1 MALTCHPAWLRPYES
16 LWSLVCK
23 LAFVHEMTLGQ
34 LWGVLRHALEPI
46 QIWTWGCGRSAEH
59 LQSRLAVAFEHLP
72 STTLARYVAAPGDYC
87 DVRRPVHY
95 CPECL
100 RDFYHSALFQHRA
113 VTSCP
118 VHRRPLAAG
127 CQACGAQVCYFEGA
141 PWRCAVCAR
150 PLVESDPERFERYRS
165 PTPSEPFDELA
176 QQLESAAHERR
187 AARAQQERAGVVALD
202 QAPAT
207 VDHLYWE
214 TRTGSQHLAR
224 EYFNA
229 LSAFTLANFDEQ
241 LRCAH
246 PSDSLPRNAV
256 RYRWGGLD
264 YSCRAGLAITL
275 AAERLWLRPEVLGGW
290 PADWHANQRAGTVL
304 ARQLSRPPSI
314 HLGPQAAETVIGIL
328 ARQVYAECL
337 EAELPTGIERPSS
350 WDCPV
355 MPQVQWDLAGGQ
367 LRFASRVTQ
376 DDLARLVARAQ
387 LACPNIHRPAAN
399 RPTGAE
405 L

>member
-34 LWGVLRHALEPI
+34 LWSVLRHALEPI
-46 QIWTWGCGRSAEH
+46 QIWTWGRGRSADL

-87 DVRRPVHY
+87 EVRRPVHY

-100 RDFYHSALFQHRA
+100 RDFYHSVLFQHRA

-118 VHRRPLAAG
+118 LHRRPLAAG

-165 PTPSEPFDELA
+165 PLPSEPFDELA
-176 QQLESAAHERR
+176 QQLNSVARERR
-187 AARAQQERAGVVALD
+187 AVRARQERAGVIVLD

-207 VDHLYWE
+207 VDYLHWE
-214 TRTGSQHLAR
+214 SRAGSRHLAR

-229 LSAFTLANFDEQ
+229 LSALTLAYFEEH
-241 LRCAH
+241 LGCAH
-246 PSDSLPRNAV
+246 PSDSPQLNV
-256 RYRWGGLD
+256 VKYRWGGLN

-275 AAERLWLRPEVLGGW
+275 AAERLWLRPEALGGW
-290 PADWHANQRAGTVL
+290 PTDWHANQRAATVL
-304 ARQLSRPPSI
+304 TRHLSQTSWI
-314 HLGPQAAETVIGIL
+314 HLGPQGAEAIIGVL
-328 ARQVYAECL
+328 ARQVYAECVQS
-337 EAELPTGIERPSS
+337 ELPSGIERPSS
-350 WDCPV
+350 WDCPAL
-355 MPQVQWDLAGGQ
+355 PDVQWDLAGGQ
-367 LRFASRVTQ
+367 LQFASRVTQ

-399 RPTGAE
+399 RSTGAE